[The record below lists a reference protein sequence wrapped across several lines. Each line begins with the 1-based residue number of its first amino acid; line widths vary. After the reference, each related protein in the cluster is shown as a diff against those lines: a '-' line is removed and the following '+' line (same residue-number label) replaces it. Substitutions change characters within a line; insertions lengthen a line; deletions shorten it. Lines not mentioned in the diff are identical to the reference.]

1 MRLTSSRRYCDG
13 KLATYVSVVTSG
25 DPVSC
30 MTNGDVSV
38 NFLDV

>member
-1 MRLTSSRRYCDG
+1 
-13 KLATYVSVVTSG
+13 VTSG

-38 NFLDV
+38 NFLDVSN